1 MTAQR
6 MCRGQGEGFN
16 EKLQKTRKL
25 NGNSNIAYFI
35 NIYWLHS
42 SVFQKMYKIITI

>member
-25 NGNSNIAYFI
+25 NGNSNTAYFI
-35 NIYWLHS
+35 NIYWLS
-42 SVFQKMYKIITI
+42 ILQYFRRCIK